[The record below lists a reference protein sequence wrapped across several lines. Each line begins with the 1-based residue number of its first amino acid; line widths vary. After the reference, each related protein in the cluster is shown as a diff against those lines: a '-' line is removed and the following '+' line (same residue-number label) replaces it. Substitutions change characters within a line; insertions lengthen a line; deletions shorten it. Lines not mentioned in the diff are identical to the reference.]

1 MYTRGVSIPREQL
14 QATCLYLLF
23 PEIDRTAAVLSKKL
37 VYMYCKQ
44 VYNSNKVNLYKTL
57 RKSKIPDRMRGCWDR
72 KVTGTHILVHILCLR
87 ENYLVVYN
95 ELKFK

>member
-1 MYTRGVSIPREQL
+1 MARIWESRGIPSQSNNFTATVPVPKSYENYIVKNQL
-14 QATCLYLLF
+14 FMLTLRRIRC
-23 PEIDRTAAVLSKKL
+23 
-37 VYMYCKQ
+37 
-44 VYNSNKVNLYKTL
+44 TL

-87 ENYLVVYN
+87 KNYLVVYN